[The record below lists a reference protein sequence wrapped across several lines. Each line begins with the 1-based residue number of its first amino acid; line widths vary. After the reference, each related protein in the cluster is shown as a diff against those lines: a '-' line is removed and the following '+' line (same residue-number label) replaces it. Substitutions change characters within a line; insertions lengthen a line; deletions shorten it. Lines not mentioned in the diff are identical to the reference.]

1 MSTNIDSLQIE
12 ITAKATKAN
21 DAIDRLVG
29 KLDRLSTSLG
39 NMNTT
44 NLIGLA
50 NGVQRL
56 GTAMQ
61 TMNTVKTA
69 DFTRLINNLM
79 RFGSINVASL
89 NSTASSMSHLT
100 RAFNQLG
107 TVSTNAMQVGE
118 LARNLS
124 KLGNKG
130 VSNAITNIP
139 LLANAMR
146 SLMATL
152 SNAPKVS
159 QNLIDMT
166 NALSTLASQGTRI
179 NTASRSMQTGLNRTN
194 TSAKRA
200 SKGFGSLTSAIGK
213 FYAKY
218 FLVLRAV
225 KGIWKSV
232 ESTADYIEA
241 YNYFNVAM
249 GKIGADWKDYFNEEL
264 GKKLGIST
272 AEEYANSFNTRLSQS
287 LSTLSG
293 VQLDISADKKGILT
307 DTGMKNLG
315 LNIQEV
321 TQYASQLASV
331 TNSVGQTGETSLA
344 AASAFT
350 KLGADIS
357 SLFNLDYSDVMKN
370 LQSGLIGQ
378 SRALYKY
385 GIDITNATLQTYAYE
400 LGLTKAVSEM
410 TQAEKMQLRMIA
422 ILDQS
427 KVSWGDLANTIN
439 SPSNM
444 IRQFKNN
451 LKETGMVL
459 GQLFIPLMNNVLPV
473 INGMTV
479 ALKRLLV
486 EIAGFFGVK
495 IDMDKFGQGY
505 SDLED
510 DLGDLED
517 SYGDLGDAID
527 EVKNQLMGFDEV
539 NKLSDTS
546 ANVSIG
552 TEDNTIDLTDE
563 IVSATEEYQKVWQ
576 EAYDN
581 MEATT
586 NKWADKI
593 AKALK
598 GGGDVFKDFAIGDF
612 FQAGQDVSELAIGF
626 QNFIVKA
633 IKNIDGNLIGKKFGD
648 FVAGIKWGK
657 IFSNAF
663 DITGA
668 VIDLLWDFG
677 TGIGDAL
684 SDAMVRLDIGKS
696 LEYIE
701 WGNET
706 AQKISDIG
714 KEYETLLSKVERY
727 VELSKD
733 FDNLSIEDKNWVKQ
747 MAEELQDA
755 GIVENINDIT
765 GAWNGTT
772 IELQRAIDLQMQYA
786 KVTALQDYL
795 SDLYKEQAR
804 LEKEAAGLF
813 AEMGTITVGGY
824 FKYLL
829 GWYETEENRLSAE
842 QKALLE
848 QIKQTN
854 EQIKYYEREIGKNE
868 IVSTGDVVETPYGDV
883 VADVDNAVQLEVGF
897 AEVDTS
903 NLDAAYEYLM
913 NTKDKAESE
922 SIEIKVDTE
931 PFEVAV
937 DFANRVFNTF
947 TGSVK
952 TRNTIDIKGN
962 ANNFT
967 TAINNASTTYDK
979 NKSYIES
986 KVVIPILSN
995 SGISNGL
1002 SQMYSLFVS
1011 KKNEIEKT
1019 SINTT
1024 IRTTTDEKSIQNS
1037 KNGITQKLGAIQS
1050 VISAVE
1056 NLTSSSNTKNSLS
1069 NKFAKIVTTVS
1080 VVEDKVSIDNVLN
1093 KMKEAMSKI
1102 KVTFS
1107 IEDMIT
1113 QGFAILNA
1121 VRGYATGGFP
1131 NQGQLFIANEAG
1143 PELIGTMGGRSAVAN
1158 NDQITQGIAQAVAPA
1173 VYNAVVEAMRV
1184 SGSNV
1189 SVNLVGD
1196 TKKIFNVVQTEA
1208 NNYVAQTGQSPFMV

>member
-1 MSTNIDSLQIE
+1 MPTSIDELQIE
-12 ITAKATKAN
+12 INAKAVKAN

-29 KLDRLSTSLG
+29 KLNGLTTSLG
-39 NMNTT
+39 KLNTS
-44 NLIGLA
+44 NLNGLA
-50 NGVQRL
+50 NGVQKL
-56 GTAMQ
+56 GSAMQ
-61 TMNTVKTA
+61 VMNTVKTA

-79 RFGSINVASL
+79 RFGSVNVASL
-89 NSTASSMSHLT
+89 NATASSMSHLT

-124 KLGNKG
+124 RLGNKG

-146 SLMATL
+146 NLMATL

-166 NALSTLASQGTRI
+166 NVLSTLASQGTRI

-241 YNYFNVAM
+241 YNYFNVAL
-249 GKIGADWKDYFNEEL
+249 GKIGSDWSHQFEKYGYENAD
-264 GKKLGIST
+264 
-272 AEEYANSFNTRLSQS
+272 AYADSFAKRLNQS
-287 LSTLSG
+287 LSGLSG
-293 VQLDISADKKGILT
+293 VQLDISADGKGMLT

-344 AASAFT
+344 TASALT
-350 KLGADIS
+350 KLGADMS
-357 SLFNLDYSDVMKN
+357 SLFNVDYSDVMKN
-370 LQSGLIGQ
+370 LQSGIIGQ

-400 LGLTKAVSEM
+400 LGLSKAVSEM

-459 GQLFIPLMNNVLPV
+459 GQLLLPLLNNVMPML
-473 INGMTV
+473 NGMTV
-479 ALKRLLV
+479 ALKRLMV

-505 SDLED
+505 NDMED

-517 SYGDLGDAID
+517 SYDDLGDSIN

-546 ANVSIG
+546 ANISVG

-581 MEATT
+581 MESVT
-586 NKWADKI
+586 NKWADRISKS
-593 AKALK
+593 LE
-598 GGGDVFKDFAIGDF
+598 GVGDVFEDFAIGDF
-612 FQAGQDVSELAIGF
+612 LKAGEDTSKLVTDLQQFIIKTIKGLDGEAIGR
-626 QNFIVKA
+626 NV
-633 IKNIDGNLIGKKFGD
+633 GD
-648 FVAGIKWGK
+648 FLAGIKWGK
-657 IFSNAF
+657 IFSNS
-663 DITGA
+663 
-668 VIDLLWDFG
+668 IDVSKAIMDFAWDLG

-701 WGNET
+701 WGNQT

-714 KEYETLLSKVERY
+714 KEYENLAVQVEKY
-727 VELSKD
+727 VELSKN
-733 FDNLSIEDKNWVKQ
+733 FNNLSIEDKNWVKQ
-747 MAEELQDA
+747 MGEDLKNA
-755 GIVENINDIT
+755 GIVEGIDDIT
-765 GAWNGTT
+765 GAWTKTGD
-772 IELQRAIDLQMQYA
+772 ELQRAIDLQMKLA

-795 SDLYKEQAR
+795 SELYKEQAR
-804 LEKEAAGLF
+804 LEKEANALF
-813 AEMGTITVGGY
+813 AEMGTVTVGGY

-854 EQIKYYEREIGKNE
+854 EWIKYYENELGKDEIAA
-868 IVSTGDVVETPYGDV
+868 TGVT
-883 VADVDNAVQLEVGF
+883 NQIQVGF

-903 NLDAAYEYLM
+903 NIDKAYEAAMKKKEEMEKEPVDIKLNAENFRTGVDYLNRIFNVFTGGTKVK
-913 NTKDKAESE
+913 NTVDIKANIS
-922 SIEIKVDTE
+922 S
-931 PFEVAV
+931 FEHTLGYATT
-937 DFANRVFNTF
+937 VFNENRNYMQNTVITPKVSN
-947 TGSVK
+947 TG
-952 TRNTIDIKGN
+952 IMG
-962 ANNFT
+962 
-967 TAINNASTTYDK
+967 AIYK
-979 NKSYIES
+979 
-986 KVVIPILSN
+986 
-995 SGISNGL
+995 
-1002 SQMYSLFVS
+1002 MYSLYEEQ
-1011 KKNEIEKT
+1011 KKKIEGN
-1019 SINTT
+1019 SINPSIKAVVDATATQNAKNMVVKAIGT
-1024 IRTTTDEKSIQNS
+1024 INSTVNVTENATTTNKTRSTIVDKFKNINALITVKEDSNSIKSITDKIKS
-1037 KNGITQKLGAIQS
+1037 SFEKMKLTVSLQS
-1050 VISAVE
+1050 VADQ
-1056 NLTSSSNTKNSLS
+1056 T
-1069 NKFAKIVTTVS
+1069 
-1080 VVEDKVSIDNVLN
+1080 
-1093 KMKEAMSKI
+1093 
-1102 KVTFS
+1102 
-1107 IEDMIT
+1107 
-1113 QGFAILNA
+1113 FAIFKSVA
-1121 VRGYATGGFP
+1121 GFATGGFP
-1131 NQGQLFIANEAG
+1131 EQGNLFIANEAG
-1143 PELIGTMGGRSAVAN
+1143 PELVGTMGGKTAVAN